1 MLLSMLE
8 LSSAGTALG
17 LTLGVLACGQS
28 ASKMVYGSVGKR
40 GWRAARAQATNKHG
54 ISLPPFFVRDSPVDL
69 PEVSD
74 LYLAG
79 ALETSIAQ
87 TFETFACVCPNLLLA
102 LCP

>member
-1 MLLSMLE
+1 MYP
-8 LSSAGTALG
+8 GW
-17 LTLGVLACGQS
+17 VLACGCL
-28 ASKMVYGSVGKR
+28 
-40 GWRAARAQATNKHG
+40 AAAPAPAVRPVPCHG
-54 ISLPPFFVRDSPVDL
+54 ISLPPFFQRYSPVDL

-87 TFETFACVCPNLLLA
+87 TFETFACVFPNLLLA